1 MSDIVVAKRY
11 AKALF
16 EAAKEKDMISQV
28 ETELKAVVDTLNNE
42 ADLQK
47 FLNLP
52 SVGTSAKTDLLKKIF
67 EGNVSALV
75 WNTLQLLVERG
86 RESVLPTLVA
96 DYVKIANE
104 ALGQASAT
112 VYAPFALSE
121 AQVAEIAQKFG
132 AITGKTIRVETVIE
146 PKLLGGI
153 QVRIGDRL
161 YDGSLA
167 GKLERLSKTL
177 NQAQAL

>member
-16 EAAKEKDMISQV
+16 ELASERGIIAQV
-28 ETELKAVVDTLNNE
+28 EEELGAVVAVVQND
-42 ADLQK
+42 ADFKKLLQHPNVALSVKTGLLQK
-47 FLNLP
+47 
-52 SVGTSAKTDLLKKIF
+52 AF
-67 EGNVSALV
+67 EGKVSDAVL
-75 WNTLQLLVERG
+75 NTLQMLVSRRREVLLA
-86 RESVLPTLVA
+86 TLYT

-112 VYAPFALSE
+112 LYTPFALSE
-121 AQVAEIAQKFG
+121 DKVQEIALHFG
-132 AITGKTIRVETVIE
+132 KVTGKTLRIQTVIN
-146 PKLLGGI
+146 PILLGGI

-167 GKLERLSKTL
+167 GKLERLQKSLT
-177 NQAQAL
+177 QAL